1 MKNVNSFLGISNNIK
16 LTIKIFVIVLMFFY
30 FAFHVVNG
38 ENGFVSYIEIKKELE
53 PSIQKLQKIQH
64 EYEQMKRR
72 VKLLSDTSLD
82 LDLLEERARVI
93 LNYCYPNE
101 IIVKRS
107 NIIN

>member
-1 MKNVNSFLGISNNIK
+1 
-16 LTIKIFVIVLMFFY
+16 
-30 FAFHVVNG
+30 
-38 ENGFVSYIEIKKELE
+38 
-53 PSIQKLQKIQH
+53 
-64 EYEQMKRR
+64 MKRR